1 MGRRAHAAPCGGEAR
16 GGDGI
21 PGAGHRVCLRRRGR
35 LLAAHTAGR
44 TFQRALDGRI
54 LEKLPSHKLLKG
66 PWERRCR
73 WHLSRLR
80 VMPDSPCERWA
91 RAERVVPLAPDELV
105 AQDRLL
111 AAALRRPGGPHVASY
126 NI

>member
-1 MGRRAHAAPCGGEAR
+1 MPPLVAVK
-16 GGDGI
+16 
-21 PGAGHRVCLRRRGR
+21 PGAVTVSLGPDTVYAFDGEGR

-66 PWERRCR
+66 PWERRCH

-80 VMPDSPCERWA
+80 VMPDSPCERGA

-111 AAALRRPGGPHVASY
+111 ATALRRPGGPHVASY